1 MPSGLDRSGRPEAG
15 FRISGRRLWHFSF
28 RIKADYINNN
38 FGLPAVHGPPDG
50 FPASAGRVGR
60 RLDFRFRAGGSGL
73 LRPQ

>member
-15 FRISGRRLWHFSF
+15 FRISSRRLWHFSF

-60 RLDFRFRAGGSGL
+60 RLDFRFRAGCSGM
-73 LRPQ
+73 LRS